1 MAPVGNEA
9 LHVEYEKNSK
19 ATFAFPLEL
28 ITRMFD
34 STCYQNSDTHGAHE
48 LLLLIAKASM
58 HTLMLVETSYLWTL
72 IAYTHSHTR
81 TEHILTRRPAAVP
94 VASVTS

>member
-19 ATFAFPLEL
+19 ATFAFPLVEL

-58 HTLMLVETSYLWTL
+58 HMLVETSYPWTL
-72 IAYTHSHTR
+72 IAYTHSHTH
-81 TEHILTRRPAAVP
+81 ESSIYRPGAP
-94 VASVTS
+94 VTSVIS

>member
-19 ATFAFPLEL
+19 ATFAFPLVEL

-58 HTLMLVETSYLWTL
+58 HTLMLVETSYPWTL
-72 IAYTHSHTR
+72 IAYTHSHTH
-81 TEHILTRRPAAVP
+81 ESSIYRPGAP
-94 VASVTS
+94 VTSVIS